1 MARDITE
8 KAVRALLAGQNFK
21 QSNTR
26 VEDGSMYLF
35 GNIIATKEGRKLK
48 ISLCGW
54 NTVTT
59 RERLN
64 GLPRVNIKQVKGIPY
79 LNGEPMNTREV
90 YKVAI

>member
-8 KAVRALLAGQNFK
+8 KAVRALIAGHNFK
-21 QSNTR
+21 QSNTQ
-26 VEDGSMYLF
+26 VKDNSMYLF
-35 GNIIATKEGRKLK
+35 GNMIATKEGRELK

-54 NTVTT
+54 NTLTT

-79 LNGEPMNTREV
+79 LNGEPMNTRQV
-90 YKVAI
+90 YTVAI